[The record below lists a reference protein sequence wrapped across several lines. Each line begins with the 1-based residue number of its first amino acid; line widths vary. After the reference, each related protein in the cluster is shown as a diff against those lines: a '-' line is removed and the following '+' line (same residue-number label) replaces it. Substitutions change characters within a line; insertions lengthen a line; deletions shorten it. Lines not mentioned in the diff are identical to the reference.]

1 MTHNAEPG
9 SNHFLS
15 HDHPGFSVTGLPAF
29 NDNYIWLV
37 RSTGGQPDDRRLAV
51 VDPGDAAPVIEYC
64 RRQALLP
71 DQIWLTHHHADHMGG
86 VTELRDW
93 VAGRGGSLAV
103 YGPAAEAIPGVTK
116 PLDGGECLSWG
127 EGLGVKVMRVPG
139 HTRGHLAYYVS
150 ASADIMPPAL
160 FCGDTLFGLGCGRL
174 FEGTASQMFES
185 LKQIAR
191 LPSDTCVYCAHEYTL
206 LNLPFALAVD
216 RDNVAL
222 AARAEKV
229 RQQRRAG
236 EATVPFTLAEE
247 LATNPFLRCDQSVLR
262 QSAMVADGA
271 PAVAVF
277 TNLRRMRDTFKV
289 SQ

>member
-1 MTHNAEPG
+1 MTHT
-9 SNHFLS
+9 LS
-15 HDHPGFSVTGLPAF
+15 ISAPTCDHASFSVIGLPAF
-29 NDNYIWLV
+29 NDNYIWVLHTHDV
-37 RSTGGQPDDRRLAV
+37 GTERPDIVV
-51 VDPGDAAPVIEYC
+51 VDPGDAEPVIAYC
-64 RRQALLP
+64 RRQGVIP
-71 DQIWLTHHHADHMGG
+71 TQIWLTHHHADHMGG
-86 VTELRDW
+86 VIELRDW

-103 YGPAAEAIPGVTK
+103 HGPAAEAIPGVTK
-116 PLDGGECLSWG
+116 PLHGGECLSLG
-127 EGLGVKVMRVPG
+127 EGLGVTVMSVPG

-150 ASADIMPPAL
+150 APTDAMPPAL

-174 FEGTASQMFES
+174 FEGTAAQMFES
-185 LKQIAR
+185 LKQIAQ
-191 LPSDTCVYCAHEYTL
+191 LPTETRVYCAHEYTL

-247 LATNPFLRCDQSVLR
+247 LATNPFLRCDQSALR

-271 PAVAVF
+271 PAVEVF